1 MLGNC
6 ISPNFTHTTPYAQV
20 TAVDPDSGA
29 GGIVSYSITDATP
42 RDAMMN
48 FNISSRTGAIML
60 MRTLDR
66 ETTSLITLRVAA
78 QDQGVPGECVQ
89 IWLLYGGFP
98 WKSCSKFRV
107 RIVLSLALSQNSLY
121 PTCNWFYI

>member
-1 MLGNC
+1 M
-6 ISPNFTHTTPYAQV
+6 

-48 FNISSRTGAIML
+48 FNINSRTGAIIL

-78 QDQGVPGECVQ
+78 QDQGVPGE
-89 IWLLYGGFP
+89 L
-98 WKSCSKFRV
+98 
-107 RIVLSLALSQNSLY
+107 
-121 PTCNWFYI
+121 